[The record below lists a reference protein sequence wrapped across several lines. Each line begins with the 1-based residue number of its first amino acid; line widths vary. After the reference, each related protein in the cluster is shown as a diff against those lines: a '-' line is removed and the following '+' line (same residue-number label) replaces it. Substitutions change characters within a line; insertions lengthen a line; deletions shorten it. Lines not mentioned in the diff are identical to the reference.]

1 MLNDKVYGKLHKM
14 FKCVLRL
21 RFADSVQVPKIV
33 DML

>member
-1 MLNDKVYGKLHKM
+1 MIRYTAKLYKM

-33 DML
+33 DMF